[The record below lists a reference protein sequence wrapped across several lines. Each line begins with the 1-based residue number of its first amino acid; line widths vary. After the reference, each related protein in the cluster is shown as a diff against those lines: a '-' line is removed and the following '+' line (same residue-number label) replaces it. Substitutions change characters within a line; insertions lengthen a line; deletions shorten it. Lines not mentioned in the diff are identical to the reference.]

1 MRLCPVCNGAAEA
14 TIGELT
20 NTKVAPLART
30 SYDLVQCKGCDVV
43 YLSPLPSESDL
54 KILYVDELQF
64 DYHTEEQSQAVV
76 DFMKSRL
83 EEVLRRIALKSPPRV
98 LEIGAGPAWMA
109 RAAKKMS
116 SDAKTVAQDVTSEV
130 AANCPWVDRY
140 IVGSIDDAEIDSLG
154 PYDVISMTHVIEH
167 LTDPVAALR
176 RLRPVTRG
184 RVFITAPHRPVKWD
198 GSIES
203 WRSYSYNH
211 VPAHLQYFSQDGL
224 RRAAEASGFTLDY
237 WDANSEEGQAFEAW
251 LRPKT

>member
-1 MRLCPVCNGAAEA
+1 MRLCPVCNGSAEV

-30 SYDLVQCKGCDVV
+30 SYDLVQCQGCDVV
-43 YLSPLPSESDL
+43 YLSPLPSENDL

-64 DYHTEEQSQAVV
+64 DYHTEEQSQSVV
-76 DFMKSRL
+76 EFMRWRL
-83 EEVLRRIALKSPPRV
+83 RDVLKRLGGKGPPSV

-116 SDAKTVAQDVTSEV
+116 PAAKTVAQDVTSEV
-130 AANCPWVDRY
+130 ADKCPWVDRY
-140 IVGSIDDAEIDSLG
+140 IVGSTGDAEIDSLG
-154 PYDVISMTHVIEH
+154 PYDVVSMTHVIEH
-167 LTDPVAALR
+167 LTDPVATLR
-176 RLRPVTRG
+176 RLRQVTRG
-184 RVFITAPHRPVKWD
+184 IVFITAPHRPVKWD

-203 WRSYSYNH
+203 WRTYSYNH
-211 VPAHLQYFSQDGL
+211 VPAHLQYFSQNGL

-251 LRPKT
+251 LRPQT